1 MLIRRASDIASS
13 EITPESV
20 YRSRRSFMRMAG
32 MAAIGT
38 TSLPLVGH
46 GDALAETSSTE
57 SPIRAWPDAVP
68 QPGAT
73 QWMRSKVA
81 AAVSGPFATEEDPAP
96 WEAAT
101 TYNNFYEFGTNK
113 GDPAEHAH
121 DLTID
126 PWTVEIT
133 GEVDKPG
140 KYALEDILAPH
151 DLEERI
157 YRLRCVEAWSM
168 VIPWIGFPLGDLLA
182 RFGPTSSA
190 RFVEFTTLYR
200 PSEMRGQRSFFATL
214 DYPYVEALRLDE
226 AMNPLTLMA
235 VGMYGETL
243 PKQNGAPLRL
253 VVPWKYGFKSIKSI
267 VKIRL
272 TRRMPRTTWNELQPR
287 EYGFYANVNPEVSH
301 PRWSQASERRLP
313 SSLFAPNRRDTL
325 MFNGYAE
332 QVASMYSDMDLR
344 LNF

>member
-46 GDALAETSSTE
+46 GDALAETSSTV

-157 YRLRCVEAWSM
+157 YRLRCVEH
-168 VIPWIGFPLGDLLA
+168 G
-182 RFGPTSSA
+182 
-190 RFVEFTTLYR
+190 
-200 PSEMRGQRSFFATL
+200 
-214 DYPYVEALRLDE
+214 
-226 AMNPLTLMA
+226 
-235 VGMYGETL
+235 
-243 PKQNGAPLRL
+243 
-253 VVPWKYGFKSIKSI
+253 
-267 VKIRL
+267 
-272 TRRMPRTTWNELQPR
+272 
-287 EYGFYANVNPEVSH
+287 
-301 PRWSQASERRLP
+301 RW
-313 SSLFAPNRRDTL
+313 
-325 MFNGYAE
+325 
-332 QVASMYSDMDLR
+332 
-344 LNF
+344 